1 MQEKRC
7 ECTKAMRPYQG
18 QTRGRKRREMT
29 VFCPMSA
36 LMWSRVPGRITFSG
50 RCQAGPEGR
59 ARASYTASCS
69 HMPHERT
76 PYTWGPSSAHICQKP
91 FTKALPQSSRTRCS
105 SLAHAA
111 TRLLRVCGRST
122 APRPQ
127 VPRFAPFRRF
137 SEHDYSPSSRLK
149 NDACTGFYGVS
160 DEVTPPVG
168 RAVKHR
174 FSQMSATARNGTNQ

>member
-1 MQEKRC
+1 
-7 ECTKAMRPYQG
+7 
-18 QTRGRKRREMT
+18 
-29 VFCPMSA
+29 MSA
-36 LMWSRVPGRITFSG
+36 LMRSQVPCRITFSC
-50 RCQAGPEGR
+50 RCQVELEGR
-59 ARASYTASCS
+59 ARASYAASCS
-69 HMPHERT
+69 RYLIYIHSVHST
-76 PYTWGPSSAHICQKP
+76 STYIKSLLQKP
-91 FTKALPQSSRTRCS
+91 FHNLPVPGVRLWPMR
-105 SLAHAA
+105 LHG
-111 TRLLRVCGRST
+111 LLRVCGRST

-174 FSQMSATARNGTNQ
+174 FSQMSATARNSTNQ